1 MFKMEMQQFGKIANG
16 RWDGAVEVV
25 LAEVP
30 NLVDPSTFQPI
41 PQLDL

>member
-25 LAEVP
+25 L
-30 NLVDPSTFQPI
+30 LKFQI
-41 PQLDL
+41 L